1 MLDTYRHRLLHDF
14 LASPFSY
21 KEDISFGS
29 VTPARR
35 RDSSRNTRRCAV
47 TPPQQRAAHSRRSGG
62 ERAAPGRGGGAPAR
76 AHPRPARA
84 SPARRVP
91 PLLSDGLRAPLQG
104 KPAPPAPA
112 PAPAPPAG
120 TEELQPVHLAE
131 RRGQPEELHVVQVL
145 HLLDQALPV
154 RPQLLD
160 PAPHCGDGHGVGRGP
175 GLGAPAR
182 GLPSRSKSFR
192 KALSFLPRAPAA
204 AFLRAGAMRA
214 EERRERT
221 EPRSCSRTAPQHR
234 PRRVQPPPDAR
245 LLSNQSSASG
255 GAANRHPARCDDA
268 RRGDRP
274 RAAVLRLAEERA
286 AEPGLSELLRRGPRC
301 PSLADALEGLRDAEP
316 YYRHLHRPVAGRGG
330 APRPG
335 LRLRLRARRS
345 FGRPLKDV
353 KSGIPNTVRCAS
365 ERCVG
370 FHRPGTLKE

>member
-1 MLDTYRHRLLHDF
+1 
-14 LASPFSY
+14 
-21 KEDISFGS
+21 
-29 VTPARR
+29 
-35 RDSSRNTRRCAV
+35 
-47 TPPQQRAAHSRRSGG
+47 
-62 ERAAPGRGGGAPAR
+62 
-76 AHPRPARA
+76 
-84 SPARRVP
+84 
-91 PLLSDGLRAPLQG
+91 
-104 KPAPPAPA
+104 
-112 PAPAPPAG
+112 
-120 TEELQPVHLAE
+120 
-131 RRGQPEELHVVQVL
+131 
-145 HLLDQALPV
+145 
-154 RPQLLD
+154 
-160 PAPHCGDGHGVGRGP
+160 
-175 GLGAPAR
+175 
-182 GLPSRSKSFR
+182 
-192 KALSFLPRAPAA
+192 
-204 AFLRAGAMRA
+204 MRA

-316 YYRHLHRPVAGRGG
+316 YYRHLHRPGAGRGG